1 MGFLKLI
8 VKQNAGKD
16 YLKNAVNYITEN
28 ADACCYSGINICP
41 ERAYKQ
47 MRKVKKY
54 YGKTSGNQLVHFVV
68 CFNNEVNDIA
78 MAEKYAR
85 KIAEYYKSRYQILY
99 AIHQE
104 LRYTKSGYGKSWFH
118 VHIIM
123 NSVSFVDGK
132 MFADNKKDIVRFIN
146 HISKVTGDERWNL
159 RYRDDKLNEFH

>member
-8 VKQNAGKD
+8 VKQNAGKE
-16 YLKNAVNYITEN
+16 YLRNAVNYITEN

-68 CFNNEVNDIA
+68 CFNNEVVDLA
-78 MAEKYAR
+78 TAEKYTR

-99 AIHQE
+99 AIHHE
-104 LRYTKSGYGKSWFH
+104 LRLIKSGYSKSWFH
-118 VHIIM
+118 VHIVM

-132 MFADNKKDIVRFIN
+132 MFADNKKDIGRFMEY
-146 HISKVTGDERWNL
+146 ISEVTGDDWWRLGYET
-159 RYRDDKLNEFH
+159 EE

>member
-8 VKQNAGKD
+8 VKQNAGKE
-16 YLKNAVNYITEN
+16 YLRNAVNYITEN

-78 MAEKYAR
+78 MAEKYTR

-99 AIHQE
+99 AIHDE
-104 LRYTKSGYGKSWFH
+104 LRLTKSGYARSWFH
-118 VHIIM
+118 VHIVM

-132 MFADNKKDIVRFIN
+132 MFADNKKDIGRFME
-146 HISKVTGDERWNL
+146 HISEVTGDDWWRLGYET
-159 RYRDDKLNEFH
+159 EE

>member
-8 VKQNAGKD
+8 VKQNAGKE
-16 YLKNAVNYITEN
+16 YLRNAVNYITEN
-28 ADACCYSGINICP
+28 ADACFYSGINICP

-54 YGKTSGNQLVHFVV
+54 FGKTSGNQLVHFVV
-68 CFNNEVNDIA
+68 CFNNDVDDLA
-78 MAEKYAR
+78 TTKKYAR

-104 LRYTKSGYGKSWFH
+104 LRYTKSGFGKSWFH
-118 VHIIM
+118 VHIVM

-132 MFADNKKDIVRFIN
+132 MFADNKKDIGGFMEY
-146 HISKVTGDERWNL
+146 ISKVTGDEWWRL
-159 RYRDDKLNEFH
+159 AYEYGK

>member
-8 VKQNAGKD
+8 VKQNAGKE
-16 YLKNAVNYITEN
+16 YLRNAVNYITEN

-68 CFNNEVNDIA
+68 CFNNEVVELA
-78 MAEKYAR
+78 TVKKYAR
-85 KIAEYYKSRYQILY
+85 KIAAYYKSRYQILY

-104 LRYTKSGYGKSWFH
+104 LRLTKSGYAKSWFH
-118 VHIIM
+118 VHVVM

-132 MFADNKKDIVRFIN
+132 MFADNKKGIGRFME
-146 HISKVTGDERWNL
+146 HISEVTGDDWWRLGYET
-159 RYRDDKLNEFH
+159 EE

>member
-8 VKQNAGKD
+8 VKQNAGKE
-16 YLKNAVNYITEN
+16 YLRNADNYITEN
-28 ADACCYSGINICP
+28 ADACVYSGINICP

-68 CFNNEVNDIA
+68 CFNNEVVELA
-78 MAEKYAR
+78 TVKKYAR

-99 AIHQE
+99 AIHHE
-104 LRYTKSGYGKSWFH
+104 LRLTKSGYAKSWFH
-118 VHIIM
+118 VHIVM

-132 MFADNKKDIVRFIN
+132 MFADNKKDIGRFME
-146 HISKVTGDERWNL
+146 HISDVTGDEWWRL
-159 RYRDDKLNEFH
+159 GYETEE

>member
-1 MGFLKLI
+1 MI
-8 VKQNAGKD
+8 VKKNANRE
-16 YLKNAVNYITEN
+16 YLKNTVNYIANKESVF
-28 ADACCYSGINICP
+28 YSGINICP

-68 CFNNEVNDIA
+68 CFNNDVDDLA
-78 MAEKYAR
+78 TAERYAR

-118 VHIIM
+118 VHIVM

-132 MFADNKKDIVRFIN
+132 MFADNKKRYC
-146 HISKVTGDERWNL
+146 KVYKSYFKS
-159 RYRDDKLNEFH
+159 YRR